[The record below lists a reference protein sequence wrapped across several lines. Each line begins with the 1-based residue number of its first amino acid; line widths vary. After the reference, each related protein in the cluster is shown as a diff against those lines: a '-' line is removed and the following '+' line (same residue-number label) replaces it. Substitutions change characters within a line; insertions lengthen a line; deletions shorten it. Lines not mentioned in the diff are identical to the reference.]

1 MPKFENYY
9 VVEFRIPIEIREAE
23 GVSHAVSKASRMCE
37 RMFGFKPNNWF
48 ARIFQYN
55 TGEKQV
61 GVSKEYFYNPNSSTY
76 REISKNI
83 GFHNDMVEKGL
94 SPDNVVDFDKYISM
108 SSLDSEEIKFE
119 YIDED

>member
-23 GVSHAVSKASRMCE
+23 GVSHAVSKASRICE

-61 GVSKEYFYNPNSSTY
+61 GVSREYFYNPNSSTY
-76 REISKNI
+76 REISKNV

-94 SPDNVVDFDKYISM
+94 SPDNVADFDKYISM